1 MKKSL
6 IALIMAASFT
16 LSGCYGSYALFHKV
30 HKFNGELGDKW
41 INSVVH
47 FIANVIPVYSIV
59 IVCDILV
66 FNTIEFW
73 TGNNVLASGDSY
85 QETDANG
92 NQISA
97 VKNED
102 GSLSVNLVDAQGNK
116 ADFTLERDEDVIRA
130 IDTEGNLVAQ
140 YSVNQ

>member
-1 MKKSL
+1 M
-6 IALIMAASFT
+6 ALLLAASFT

-30 HKFNGELGDKW
+30 HKFNGEIGNKW
-41 INSVVH
+41 LNSVVH

-59 IVCDILV
+59 FFCDILI

-73 TGNNVLASGDSY
+73 TGSNVLASGDTY

-97 VKNED
+97 VKNAD
-102 GSLSVNLVDAQGNK
+102 GSLSVNLVDANGNK
-116 ADFTLERDEDVIRA
+116 ADFTLERDAEVIRA
-130 IDTEGNLVAQ
+130 IDAQGNVISQ

>member
-6 IALIMAASFT
+6 MALLLAASFT
-16 LSGCYGSYALFHKV
+16 LSGCYGSYALFHKF
-30 HKFNGELGDKW
+30 HKFNGEIGGKW

-59 IVCDILV
+59 IFCDLLV

-73 TGNNVLASGDSY
+73 TGSNVLASGDTY

-97 VKNED
+97 VKNAD
-102 GSLSVNLVDAQGNK
+102 GSLSVNLVDANGNK
-116 ADFTLERDEDVIRA
+116 ADFTLERDAEVIRA
-130 IDTEGNLVAQ
+130 IDEKGNVIAQ